1 VLRDTV
7 TSQWPLVFGLTGVLI
22 LGKWVAARLTGR
34 FTGLDPASTSVVWS
48 LSIPQMAA
56 TLASAVVGY
65 QVRNAAGERLLDER
79 FINATLFMVV
89 VTCVIGPVLTSRF
102 IRRLPAP

>member
-1 VLRDTV
+1 
-7 TSQWPLVFGLTGVLI
+7 
-22 LGKWVAARLTGR
+22 
-34 FTGLDPASTSVVWS
+34 
-48 LSIPQMAA
+48 MAA

-102 IRRLPAP
+102 IRRLSAP